1 MNKLIQIEDL
11 VKRYDENT
19 IAVNG
24 ISFSIDE
31 GTVTAIIG
39 RSGSGKSTL
48 LQMLG
53 LLDQPT
59 SGVIKLLDQD
69 VSKFNDVKRAFYRRT
84 KIGIIYQNFNLIP
97 EYSIKNNICLPL
109 LLDKKKVDINY
120 FNELVAL
127 LGLSDLLNKQPY
139 QLSGGEQQRVAIARA
154 FMIKPILILADEPTG
169 NLDKTNGDKV
179 MDLMLNT
186 ARVLNTTVIF
196 VTHDN
201 SLAKRADKILEM
213 SDGKLLV

>member
-84 KIGIIYQNFNLIP
+84 KIGIIYQNFNLLP

>member
-69 VSKFNDVKRAFYRRT
+69 VSKFNDVKRAFYRRA
-84 KIGIIYQNFNLIP
+84 KIGIIYQNFNLLP